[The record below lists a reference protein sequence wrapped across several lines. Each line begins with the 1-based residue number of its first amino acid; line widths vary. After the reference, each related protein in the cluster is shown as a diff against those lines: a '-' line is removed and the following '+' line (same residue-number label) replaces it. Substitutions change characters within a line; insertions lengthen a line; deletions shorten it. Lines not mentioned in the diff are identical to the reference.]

1 MTEKAAGG
9 EKKAKPEKNV
19 SGKPAAKKV
28 EKDKKK
34 KDEKKGS
41 RADVWNVLI
50 HPHFAEKSMDMVEAE
65 NKLVFMVRPK
75 ANRKQV
81 KWAVEKGFDVK
92 VEKVNL
98 QITRKGVKKA
108 YIKLKPEYSA
118 IDVATRLGMM

>member
-1 MTEKAAGG
+1 
-9 EKKAKPEKNV
+9 
-19 SGKPAAKKV
+19 
-28 EKDKKK
+28 
-34 KDEKKGS
+34 
-41 RADVWNVLI
+41 
-50 HPHFAEKSMDMVEAE
+50 
-65 NKLVFMVRPK
+65 
-75 ANRKQV
+75 V